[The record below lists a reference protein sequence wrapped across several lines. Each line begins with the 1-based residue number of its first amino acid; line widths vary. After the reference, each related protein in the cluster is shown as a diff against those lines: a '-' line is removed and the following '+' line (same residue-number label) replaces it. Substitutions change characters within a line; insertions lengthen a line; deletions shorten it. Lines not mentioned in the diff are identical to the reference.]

1 MGLDS
6 EVVVK
11 GASAD
16 QAAVL
21 VQLPHVDQELAE
33 ASTPSR
39 APPSSPD
46 LAHGRLIVSSTAT
59 ARVASSLQLPIALSR
74 LPDYSP
80 AATSVISWPALVWSL
95 AIVLARHSTIAARD

>member
-6 EVVVK
+6 EVVVVK

-46 LAHGRLIVSSTAT
+46 LAHGTLIASSTAT
-59 ARVASSLQLPIALSR
+59 VRVASSQQLPIALSR
-74 LPDYSP
+74 CVGYLVAGPCLELSYLPRSSFHHRR
-80 AATSVISWPALVWSL
+80 A
-95 AIVLARHSTIAARD
+95 